1 MKNNS
6 KTLTNSEYKKNML
19 AKLGIKESE
28 LGTKKANKTKSP
40 KAIVKDIAHTKAIDT
55 LRTNED
61 INKHGAMKY
70 IFAIGLKNNKPK
82 ELNGEF
88 FVIDNV
94 VNDKGQKGSLVLEL
108 KTYFENTFVLDYQE
122 LGK

>member
-6 KTLTNSEYKKNML
+6 KTLTNSEYKKQML
-19 AKLGIKESE
+19 AKLGIKESD
-28 LGTKKANKTKSP
+28 LGTKKANNTKSP
-40 KAIVKDIAHTKAIDT
+40 KAIVKDIAHSKALDT

-61 INKHGAMKY
+61 AQKYGTMKR
-70 IFAIGLKNNKPK
+70 IFAIGFKNKKPQ

-94 VNDKGQKGSLVLEL
+94 VNDKGQKGHLVLDF

-122 LGK
+122 QGK

>member
-1 MKNNS
+1 MKNES
-6 KTLTNSEYKKNML
+6 KTITNSEYKKNML
-19 AKLGIKESE
+19 AKLGIKESD
-28 LGTKKANKTKSP
+28 LGTKKANNVKSP

-61 INKHGAMKY
+61 INKQGTMKY
-70 IFAIGLKNNKPK
+70 IFAIGLKNNKPQ
-82 ELNGEF
+82 ELNGEY

-94 VNDKGQKGSLVLEL
+94 IDDKGQKGHLVLEY
-108 KTYFENTFVLDYQE
+108 KSYFENTFVLDYQE

>member
-6 KTLTNSEYKKNML
+6 KTLTNSEYKKQMM
-19 AKLGIKESE
+19 AKLGIKENE
-28 LGTKKANKTKSP
+28 LGTKKANNTKSP
-40 KAIVKDIAHTKAIDT
+40 KAIVKDIAHTKALDT

-61 INKHGAMKY
+61 VQKHGAMKY
-70 IFAIGLKNNKPK
+70 IYTLGFKNKKPQ

-88 FVIDNV
+88 FVIDNI
-94 VNDKGQKGSLVLEL
+94 VNDEGQKGSLVLEL